1 MLYRVGEY
9 QRECIMKIFIL
20 DKTRLSKFALVEKNE
35 EIFVFSYKP
44 VGIKKESLIT
54 FERMEGEWYLKSN
67 GIVDVIENNEKV
79 DKAKLQLYRNYNIKF
94 LERSEIAILYVLPL
108 FNENQYSLNCNLENI
123 TIGDLEDNNIVYS
136 SHLVQNLK
144 LQITTQNQ
152 ISSLKVINNPSNV
165 PVYINENKL
174 NFKQLELGDIIFIM
188 GLKIIWMKTFL
199 VINNPNNQVF
209 VKGLSTFEPLK
220 IEKQALEDVSDEEK
234 SVDLYTEEDYFY
246 HIPRIR
252 DFIKEETVVIDAP
265 PTPEK
270 ENKVPFVI
278 TMGTSFV
285 MLSSVF
291 TMGYSIVL
299 SLVNGNQKIAELIP
313 QFVMFISML
322 VGSLIMPRVTQSYEN
337 KQKRKR
343 EELRQKKYGEYVAE
357 KEKEIQLLIKK
368 QEQILHNT
376 FFSSNQCMNIIRSK
390 NRSFWC
396 RQYDDNDFLH
406 IRFGT
411 GDVPSNVKIN
421 SPEKKFSLDS
431 DNLFDLV
438 CKVSENNSLFKGVPV
453 TLSLKDSKITSVVF
467 DTNYKYEYL
476 KNLVLQLIALH
487 SPLDLKIIIFTNSE
501 NKEQWDYLKYD
512 NHCWSDDKSLR
523 YFSTTDSSAKNIS
536 NHLEEYLKK
545 EFGEENYKKLLKE
558 DVKSDQDIEARLTV
572 PYFLLITDDY
582 KTIKDIPIIKL
593 VLKTNGKGLP
603 FSMLAIGDFF
613 KQVPSQSNSFVTI
626 GKDNGAII
634 EKEKGLSFHQMFKN
648 EFISGLDMR
657 IICNNLSNIA
667 ITSKES
673 ESSLPTAMTFLD
685 MYEVS
690 KIEQLNISNRWK
702 ENDPVTGLNC
712 PIGVNKFG
720 DQFNLNLHEKFHGP
734 HGLIAGMTG
743 SGKSEFIM
751 TYILSMAV
759 NYHPYEVQF
768 VLIDYKGG
776 GLAGAF
782 INKDTGVKLP
792 HLTGTITNLDVSEMN
807 RTLVSI
813 NSELKRRQRLFNEVR
828 DSLSE
833 GTVDIYKYQKLYRDG
848 IVKEPLAHLFII
860 SDEFAEL
867 KAQQPDFMDEL
878 VSTARIGR
886 SLGIHLILATQKP
899 SGVVD
904 DQIWSNSKFKIC
916 LKVQDASDSNEML
929 RNPDAAAIKEAGRF
943 YLQVGYDDFYDMGQS
958 GWAGAKYL
966 PSDKI
971 VKKVD
976 DSLVFIDEIGNE
988 IKTTKKVTSKS
999 KDNSN
1004 AKDQLSSIVKY
1015 IYDLGIKENIVTTN
1029 LWLDAIPAEI
1039 NIVDVNKKYNHTYTS
1054 YNIVATI
1061 GEYDD
1066 PKAQKQGLAYVDFSN
1081 KGNLAIMGKIGSGK
1095 ENLLNTIIWS
1105 IITEHTPEEVNFY
1118 MLDYGA
1124 EALKMFKNVPHVG
1137 EIITAEDGEKNQDL
1151 FSFISNQ
1158 LEIRKELFSDYS
1170 GSYKDYCENSG
1181 KKLPLIII
1189 VINNYDVFMET
1200 NDRLADDIEN
1210 LYRDGV
1216 KYGIIFILTAISTT
1230 AIPGRMMENFGTKIC
1245 LQLAN
1250 DYAYQDVMECDRKTI
1265 PAKIF
1270 GRGLVQIEEGVYE
1283 FQTAAF
1289 ADKREITNVIRAA
1302 AQKMKEFYTVSAKPI
1317 PTIPKDITYETLKS
1331 QVKSFEQLPI
1341 GYNFYTKEILYFNI
1355 IKKRLLSIIAN
1366 QIDDVKMSFVYS
1378 LVLMLKQL
1386 NSKITIFDFV
1396 SAYEKHKD
1404 GVTIIKEPLNNHII
1418 NIYNNIINNANNPE
1432 RSVYIFLGASM
1443 LGEIDDNTQMLLTKL
1458 LSPETAINNV
1468 NFIFIDMYENYE
1480 NLMRYEWANK
1490 VSLFDSVIW
1499 LGNQIGYQRLFE
1511 IKKLSEEAS
1520 DLSFEGLGYAIVNG
1534 RYKVF
1539 NQVIDEVEVEDE
1551 E

>member
-1 MLYRVGEY
+1 
-9 QRECIMKIFIL
+9 MKIFLL
-20 DKTRLSKFALVEKNE
+20 DKTRLSKFVLKEENEDILVLP
-35 EIFVFSYKP
+35 YKA
-44 VGIKKESLIT
+44 VGMKKECLIT
-54 FERMEGEWYLKSN
+54 FEKIDNEWYLKSN
-67 GIVDVIENNEKV
+67 GIVDVFDGTQKV
-79 DKAKLQLYRNYNIKF
+79 DKAKVQVYRNYNIKF
-94 LERSEIAILYVLPL
+94 LERSEFATLYFLPVV
-108 FNENQYSLNCNLENI
+108 NEEQYKLNCELETISIGNQENCNI
-123 TIGDLEDNNIVYS
+123 FYS
-136 SHLVQNLK
+136 SHLIQDLRLGIETKGGIAV
-144 LQITTQNQ
+144 
-152 ISSLKVINNPSNV
+152 LKVIANPSNI
-165 PVYINENKL
+165 PVYVNEDRVD
-174 NFKQLELGDIIFIM
+174 FKRLELGDVIFIM
-188 GLKIIWMKTFL
+188 GLKIIWMKKFL
-199 VINNPNNQVF
+199 ILNNPNNQVF
-209 VKGLSTFEPLK
+209 VKNMSALKELK
-220 IEKQALEDVSDEEK
+220 IENQAIGEVSEEDK
-234 SVDLYTEEDYFY
+234 LVDLYSEDEYFY
-246 HIPRIR
+246 HVPRIR
-252 DFIKEETVVIDAP
+252 DFIQEESVSIDAP
-265 PTPEK
+265 PGHEK
-270 ENKVPFVI
+270 ETKVPFVI
-278 TMGTSFV
+278 TMGTSFI
-285 MLSSVF
+285 MISSVF

-299 SLVNGNQKIAELIP
+299 SMVNGNQKIAELIP
-313 QFVMFISML
+313 QFVMFFSML
-322 VGSLIMPRVTQSYEN
+322 IGSLIMPRITQAYEN
-337 KQKRKR
+337 KLKRKR
-343 EELRQKKYGEYVAE
+343 EKLRQEKYGAYVKE

-376 FFSSNQCMNIIRSK
+376 FFSSEQCMNIVRTK
-390 NRSFWC
+390 NSSFWC
-396 RQYDDNDFLH
+396 RLYDDNDFLH

-411 GDVPSNVKIN
+411 GNVPSNVKIN

-431 DNLFDLV
+431 DNLLEMV
-438 CKVSENNSLFKGVPV
+438 YKVKENNNLLKGVPV
-453 TLSLKDSKITSVVF
+453 TLPLKESKISSVVF
-467 DTNYKYEYL
+467 DTNYKSEYL
-476 KNLVLQLIALH
+476 KSLILQLITLH
-487 SPLDLKIIIFTNSE
+487 SPLDLKIVVFTNEE
-501 NKEQWDYLKYD
+501 NKQYWDYLKYD
-512 NHCWSDDKSLR
+512 NHCWSEDKSLR
-523 YFSTTDSSAKNIS
+523 YFSTSASSAKNIS
-536 NHLEEYLKK
+536 NHLEEYFKK
-545 EFGEENYKKLLKE
+545 QIGEDDYKKLLKG
-558 DVKSDQDIEARLTV
+558 DVRSDKEMEQGLAK
-572 PYFLLITDDY
+572 PYFLLITDNY
-582 KTIKDIPIIKL
+582 KSIKDVPIINL
-593 VLKTNGKGLP
+593 ILKTNGKGLP
-603 FSMLAIGDFF
+603 ISLLSIGNFF
-613 KQVPSQSNSFVTI
+613 KQVPSQSSSFVTI

-634 EKEKGLSFHQMFKN
+634 EKEKGLSFHQIFKN
-648 EFISGLDMR
+648 EFINGLDMR
-657 IICNNLSNIA
+657 SICNSISNIA
-667 ITSKES
+667 IASKES

-690 KIEQLNISNRWK
+690 KIEQLNILNRWK
-702 ENDPVTGLNC
+702 DNDPVTGLNC

-720 DQFNLNLHEKFHGP
+720 EQFNLNLHEKFHGP
-734 HGLIAGMTG
+734 HGLVAGMTG

-813 NSELKRRQRLFNEVR
+813 NSELKRRQKLFNEVR

-833 GTVDIYKYQKLYRDG
+833 GTVDIYKYQKLYRAG

-867 KAQQPDFMDEL
+867 KSQQPDFMDEL

-988 IKTTKKVTSKS
+988 IKTTKKVTIKT
-999 KDNSN
+999 KDEPN

-1015 IYDLGIKENIVTTN
+1015 IYDLGIKENIVTNN
-1029 LWLDAIPAEI
+1029 LWLDSIPAEI
-1039 NIVDVNKKYNHTYTS
+1039 NIAAINNKYNHTYAP
-1054 YNIVATI
+1054 YNIVIPI

-1081 KGNLAIMGKIGSGK
+1081 RGNLAIIGKIGSGK

-1105 IITEHTPEEVNFY
+1105 IITEHTPDEVNLY

-1124 EALKMFKNVPHVG
+1124 EALKMFKNIPHVG
-1137 EIITAEDGEKNQDL
+1137 EVITAEDGEKNRDL

-1181 KKLPLIII
+1181 KKLPMII
-1189 VINNYDVFMET
+1189 VIINNYDVFSEN
-1200 NDRLADDIEN
+1200 NDRLADEIET

-1216 KYGIIFILTAISTT
+1216 KYGIVFILTAIATT
-1230 AIPGRMMENFGTKIC
+1230 AIHGRMMENFGTKIC

-1250 DYAYQDVMECDRKTI
+1250 DYAYQEVMDCDRKTI
-1265 PAKIF
+1265 PAKFF
-1270 GRGLVQIEEGVYE
+1270 GRGLVQIQDSVYE
-1283 FQTAAF
+1283 FQTASF
-1289 ADKREITNVIRAA
+1289 ADKKEVTNVIRAA
-1302 AQKMKEFYTVSAKPI
+1302 AAKMKEFYTVSAKKI
-1317 PTIPKDITYETLKS
+1317 PTIPKEITYEILKPK
-1331 QVKSFEQLPI
+1331 VKTFEQLPV
-1341 GYNFYTKEILYFNI
+1341 GYNFYTKEIQYFNFMKNRI
-1355 IKKRLLSIIAN
+1355 LSIMSS
-1366 QIDDVKMSFVYS
+1366 QIDDVKMSFIYS

-1386 NSKITIFDFV
+1386 NSKVTIFDFV
-1396 SAYEKHKD
+1396 SAYEKHKE
-1404 GVTIIKEPLNNHII
+1404 GVTIIKESLDNHIV
-1418 NIYNNIINNANNPE
+1418 NIYNDIVNNANNPQ
-1432 RSVYIFLGASM
+1432 RSTYIFLGASM
-1443 LGEIDDNTQMLLTKL
+1443 LGEINENTQSLLTKL
-1458 LSPETAINNV
+1458 LSPELPINNV
-1468 NFIFIDMYENYE
+1468 NFIFLDMYENYE
-1480 NLMRYEWANK
+1480 NLMRRYEWPNN
-1490 VSLFDSVIW
+1490 VSLFGSVIW

-1520 DLSFEGLGYAIVNG
+1520 DLAFEGLGYVIVNG